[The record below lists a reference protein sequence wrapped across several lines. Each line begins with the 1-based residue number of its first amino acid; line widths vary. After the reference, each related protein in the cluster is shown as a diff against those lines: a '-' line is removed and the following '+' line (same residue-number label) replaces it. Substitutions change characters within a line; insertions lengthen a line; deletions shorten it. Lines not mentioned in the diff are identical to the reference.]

1 MSHGNS
7 IFNITSVIGF
17 DFSCNQDDVVLETGV
32 SLHKFPEEMKVE
44 KWLALILE
52 TKINEYSYL
61 Q

>member
-44 KWLALILE
+44 K
-52 TKINEYSYL
+52 
-61 Q
+61 